1 MFDKSLI
8 LSNIRNHLNF
18 KSDTDFAKYL
28 GINRNVLSNWRAR
41 NTYDVN
47 LLIQKCDFL
56 NVDYLLTGKEPMLK
70 GETQTTNTQTEDVVV
85 LKVKL
90 ELYEKIIKEKER
102 TIGLLEDLVK
112 RLENK

>member
-8 LSNIRNHLNF
+8 LSKIRSHLNF

-70 GETQTTNTQTEDVVV
+70 GESEHNTSDDMKV
-85 LKVKL
+85 LKMKL
-90 ELYEKIIKEKER
+90 ELYEEILKEKER
-102 TIGLLEDLVK
+102 SIQLLEDLVK
-112 RLENK
+112 RLENKE